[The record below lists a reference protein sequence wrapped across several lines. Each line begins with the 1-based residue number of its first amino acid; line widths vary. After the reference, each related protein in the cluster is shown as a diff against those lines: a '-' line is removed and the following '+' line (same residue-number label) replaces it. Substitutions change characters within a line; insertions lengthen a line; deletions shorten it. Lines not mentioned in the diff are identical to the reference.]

1 MANSARIDE
10 LRKKFD
16 ENPRRYFAPLAN
28 EYRKAGDLE
37 QAIFICQ
44 EYLPQ
49 QPGHMSGHIVHG
61 QALYDL
67 GRTDEAKIAFE
78 TALSLDPENL
88 IALRHLG
95 DIARQVG
102 DTDSARMWYQRVL
115 EADPRN
121 EEIAQLMISLLST
134 PEPGSINPAAPT
146 PVASAEPVPSPDSWR
161 SAVPAEAST
170 AGASAA
176 LEVEKSEEASVPGP
190 ANAST
195 TTAPVSTPAGPQADD
210 DLRRHDQDELLDFDD
225 ASIGGLALSEV
236 APNVQ
241 VEPPEPSREE
251 PAERPSEG
259 MPELSSLDVDERSET
274 EPPARA
280 DIEMAGVEPLEIDAA
295 FEADPFA
302 IATPAASVK
311 DNEPSAE
318 AAVAFD
324 DAEPEPEVERA
335 TDITLGLPDDGL
347 PLTESAEDTTVANAT
362 LDGLETFEPGIIDAP
377 EPPASIGTEN
387 YFAEDTA
394 TAASAAEQAAPD
406 VAPTETEADE
416 PGSFAP
422 AETESDEFGTFATA
436 EPSSPEPS
444 TAETSAAPPPLHT
457 PVWSSVAL
465 ESIETMIEP
474 LTPPASTPSVPASF
488 DDMASEFENEP
499 KSPRES
505 TQESPV
511 EFAHE
516 SAPIDGGHD
525 GREAPESFDQFA
537 ADILPAEAAQ
547 PFVTETMAELYLE
560 QGHLD
565 SAVDIYRRLVDQR
578 PDDEALASRLRAVED
593 QLYGA
598 PAAARDEPATAA
610 AGPTIREFLI
620 SVFSRT
626 RQPLP
631 DTALAAASG
640 EVHAQPISL
649 AEAETFEDPVK
660 AEEAGL
666 GHPETFEAVA
676 EPAADA
682 PDAFEAYEE
691 RTTDFDEPLET
702 DPSEPAAES
711 SVEPASQPVA
721 PSAGMPTPSTAGATV
736 RGSIDALFSGAGAST
751 ADTSAAATL
760 ADAFSSEAEAPTPPL
775 NGIPAHRA
783 TDELSLDHVFKGNT
797 PPRPSTEVDG
807 FSFDQFFAANAEDA
821 PPASNAPSAAEPE
834 AGDDIAQ
841 FNAWLNGLKKS

>member
-67 GRTDEAKIAFE
+67 GRTDEAKVAFE

-95 DIARQVG
+95 DIARQMG

-134 PEPGSINPAAPT
+134 PEPGSVNPSAPT
-146 PVASAEPVPSPDSWR
+146 PIASAEPVTPPDSWR
-161 SAVPAEAST
+161 SAVPAEASS
-170 AGASAA
+170 AGDAGAA
-176 LEVEKSEEASVPGP
+176 LELEKSEEASVPEP
-190 ANAST
+190 VEASAT
-195 TTAPVSTPAGPQADD
+195 PTPVSTPTPPKTDTD
-210 DLRRHDQDELLDFDD
+210 FRRRYEEDELLDFDD
-225 ASIGGLALSEV
+225 ASIGGLPLAEV

-241 VEPPEPSREE
+241 VEAPRSEREDAAEPT
-251 PAERPSEG
+251 AG
-259 MPELSSLDVDERSET
+259 DMPEFSSMEVDERSEI
-274 EPPARA
+274 ESAPPRA
-280 DIEMAGVEPLEIDAA
+280 AETLVASETDAA

-302 IATPAASVK
+302 IATPAASVE
-311 DNEPSAE
+311 DTSTPID
-318 AAVAFD
+318 AAMSFD
-324 DAEPEPEVERA
+324 AGEPEPDVERA
-335 TDITLGLPDDGL
+335 TDIVLGLPDDGR
-347 PLTESAEDTTVANAT
+347 PLTQSAEDTTVANAT
-362 LDGLETFEPGIIDAP
+362 LEGLETFEPGIIGAP
-377 EPPASIGTEN
+377 NTTTSVGTES
-387 YFAEDTA
+387 YFADDAE
-394 TAASAAEQAAPD
+394 TAAADSDESVSDDAGSDEAEPEVSAAE
-406 VAPTETEADE
+406 
-416 PGSFAP
+416 S
-422 AETESDEFGTFATA
+422 ESDEFGAFAPA
-436 EPSSPEPS
+436 ESS
-444 TAETSAAPPPLHT
+444 AELPPLHT
-457 PVWSSVAL
+457 PVWSSVTIETVETTL
-465 ESIETMIEP
+465 ES
-474 LTPPASTPSVPASF
+474 LTPPGSLPDLTSPF
-488 DDMASEFENEP
+488 DDKATDFTSEPQAME
-499 KSPRES
+499 ES
-505 TQESPV
+505 TQDSAV
-511 EFAHE
+511 EFAHESAHE

-525 GREAPESFDQFA
+525 GREAPESLTELPDSEA
-537 ADILPAEAAQ
+537 AAEPAQ
-547 PFVTETMAELYLE
+547 PFVTETMAELYLQ
-560 QGHLD
+560 QGHLE
-565 SAVDIYRRLVDQR
+565 SALDIYQRLVEQR
-578 PDDEALASRLRAVED
+578 PDDEVLASRLRAVED
-593 QLYGA
+593 QLYGSSEAADDEA
-598 PAAARDEPATAA
+598 PTPTAF

-631 DTALAAASG
+631 SDDDFGSPG
-640 EVHAQPISL
+640 IGHDAQPMSL
-649 AEAETFEDPVK
+649 AEEATFENPAM

-676 EPAADA
+676 APEAPASV
-682 PDAFEAYEE
+682 AFETYEE
-691 RTTDFDEPLET
+691 MTTDFDEPSET
-702 DPSEPAAES
+702 DGSESVDDS
-711 SVEPASQPVA
+711 SVEPANQSAA
-721 PSAGMPTPSTAGATV
+721 PSAARPTPAAAAETV
-736 RGSIDALFSGAGAST
+736 RGSIDALFSGADAST
-751 ADTSAAATL
+751 ADTTAATTL
-760 ADAFSSEAEAPTPPL
+760 ADAFPPEAEAPTPPL

-807 FSFDQFFAANAEDA
+807 FSFDQFFAANADDA
-821 PPASNAPSAAEPE
+821 PPASNAPSTAEPD